1 MVVIDRWLETAGNK
15 GVLDRLMT
23 KKRLLQI
30 PGFEQL
36 LYPGSVQKAS
46 KTSYVLARFG
56 ETDML
61 GIFCRG
67 ARIGARIGKRIG
79 TRGSEGFQG
88 IKKNIGKGSA
98 LFCPLDHENAKTLRK
113 ALPFTAPARLAGHG
127 TSFGTGDRLGIAA
140 PGHIHGLR
148 NYRVWPVLAQQ
159 SVREIELTSRSFEEA
174 LDSVT
179 WAVFREGFTRLWGAD
194 GDHLKT
200 EEWVKKVLVLGYTM
214 ITADVSEYIKEE
226 FARAG
231 SSELRASFE
240 RLPKEVR
247 RVLESNYFEKSIE
260 ISQDVIIHFYSE
272 ELVRAGLI
280 YWDALQHAARLYRAG
295 VEVCGEDEFDFE
307 LSIDETATPTTPLAH
322 AFIAMELRRRR
333 IRPFS
338 FAPRFIG
345 SFQKAVDYIGNAD
358 QFASSLKVH
367 AAIAKHFGYRLSV
380 HSGSD
385 KFSIYPAIGEIT
397 EGRFHLKT
405 SGTSWLE
412 ALKVIG
418 EVDPFL
424 FQSIYEHAKENAP
437 QALRLYRIKMQPD
450 VLPESSTI
458 SKKGVSEFFETPD
471 VRKLLHI
478 SYGEILKIPEL
489 RKKIYAVLKEN
500 IEEYWK
506 RLEAHIASHLACLGL
521 RKNTGERD
529 A

>member
-1 MVVIDRWLETAGNK
+1 MVVIDRWLETARNK
-15 GVLDRLMT
+15 GVLDGLMA
-23 KKRLLQI
+23 RNSSLQI
-30 PGFEQL
+30 PCFEKL
-36 LYPGSVQKAS
+36 LYPKSVQRAN
-46 KTSYVLARFG
+46 KTVYVLARFD

-67 ARIGARIGKRIG
+67 
-79 TRGSEGFQG
+79 TRESEGFHG

-113 ALPFTAPARLAGHG
+113 VLPFTAPARLAGHG

-159 SVREIELTSRSFEEA
+159 SVREIELTSRSFEDV

-179 WAVFREGFTRLWGAD
+179 WAVFREGFTRPWGAD

-200 EEWVKKVLVLGYTM
+200 EEWVMKVLALGYSM
-214 ITADVSEYIKEE
+214 ITADVSAYIKEE
-226 FARAG
+226 YERA
-231 SSELRASFE
+231 SSSDLRASFE

-247 RVLESNYFEKSIE
+247 RVLESNYFEKRIE
-260 ISQDVIIHFYSE
+260 ISRDIIIHFSSE
-272 ELVRAGLI
+272 ELVRAALI

-295 VEVCGEDEFDFE
+295 VEICGDDEFDFE

-322 AFIAMELRRRR
+322 AFIAMELQRRC

-338 FAPRFIG
+338 IAPRFIG
-345 SFQKAVDYIGNAD
+345 SFQKAVDYIGDAD
-358 QFASSLKVH
+358 KFASSLKVH
-367 AAIAKHFGYRLSV
+367 VTIAKHFGYRISV

-385 KFSIYPAIGEIT
+385 KFRIYPAIGEIA

-424 FQSIYEHAKENAP
+424 FYSIYEHAKENAP
-437 QALRLYRIKMQPD
+437 QALRFYRIKIQPD
-450 VLPESSTI
+450 ALPESNSI
-458 SKKGVSEFFETPD
+458 SKKGALEFFESPD

-478 SYGEILKIPEL
+478 SYGEILKHPEL
-489 RKKIYAVLKEN
+489 RTKIYAVLKRN

-506 RLEAHIASHLACLGL
+506 RLEVHIASHLECLGL

-529 A
+529 D